1 MSIIYKALRSD
12 RMIKVE
18 SFSIP
23 IEKSFHPLGALK
35 INVQDDAFDNGTM
48 LSNSS

>member
-1 MSIIYKALRSD
+1 
-12 RMIKVE
+12 MIKVE

-35 INVQDDAFDNGTM
+35 VNVQDDAFDNGTM
-48 LSNSS
+48 LSNSF